1 MLNCRRFLI
10 GFAITAL
17 SCIVIIMP
25 AWGQGFTASVLGRVT
40 DNSGAVVPQ
49 TTVTAEHIETGQKT
63 ISRADEAGHYTLP
76 KLAPGNYR
84 ITAELP
90 GFKRIVREPIT
101 LEVDQRLSVVPN
113 LVAARHRAP
122 RRLHRFRPRQ
132 RQWAAS

>member
-10 GFAITAL
+10 GYAIIAL
-17 SCIVIIMP
+17 SSIVIITP

-49 TTVTAEHIETGQKT
+49 ATVTAERIETGQKT
-63 ISRADEAGHYTLP
+63 ISRADEAGNYTLP

-90 GFKRIVREPIT
+90 GFKRIVREPFT
-101 LEVDQRLSVVPN
+101 LEVDKRWSLDFQLEVGHVD
-113 LVAARHRAP
+113 V
-122 RRLHRFRPRQ
+122 
-132 RQWAAS
+132 